1 VSRSVR
7 SVSDA
12 TFVDV
17 VLGCATMC
25 VVEFHAAA
33 AETEP
38 DDWLTAFSVA
48 NPWLSC
54 ARLDVSSSPRTAQT
68 YSVTALPTYL
78 VFQRGAV
85 VASAARAADLPALL
99 ALEGDHSPSRQIPPP
114 TTVDSGQPT

>member
-1 VSRSVR
+1 MSRSVR
-7 SVSDA
+7 AVSDA

-25 VVEFHAAA
+25 VVEFHAG
-33 AETEP
+33 AEADA
-38 DDWLTAFSVA
+38 DDWLTDFSVA

-68 YSVTALPTYL
+68 YAITTLPTYL

-85 VASAARAADLPALL
+85 VTSASRAADLPALL
-99 ALEGDHSPSRQIPPP
+99 ELEGDHGPSRQIPPP
-114 TTVDSGQPT
+114 TTVDSGRPT